1 MHRSCPM
8 RKQTALSSY
17 LVSEK
22 TSDAGKHSKTSA
34 EKDDQMI
41 LKGSNDAVGGIDT
54 SGRKAKQDERATTKH
69 KTRVRTSH
77 QHEKRE
83 ATRLMTQLDDACPK
97 QGLATAVRPP
107 ETCWCTQ
114 SAAVAVA
121 TAPITDLLLDGEF
134 TGGVKN
140 RHRP

>member
-1 MHRSCPM
+1 M
-8 RKQTALSSY
+8 RKQTTLSSF

-34 EKDDQMI
+34 EKYNQMI
-41 LKGSNDAVGGIDT
+41 LKGSNDAVGRIDT
-54 SGRKAKQDERATTKH
+54 SGRKGKQDKGATTKH
-69 KTRVRTSH
+69 KTRARTSR
-77 QHEKRE
+77 QHEKRK
-83 ATRLMTQLDDACPK
+83 ATRLRTQLDDACPK

-114 SAAVAVA
+114 SAAVAVS